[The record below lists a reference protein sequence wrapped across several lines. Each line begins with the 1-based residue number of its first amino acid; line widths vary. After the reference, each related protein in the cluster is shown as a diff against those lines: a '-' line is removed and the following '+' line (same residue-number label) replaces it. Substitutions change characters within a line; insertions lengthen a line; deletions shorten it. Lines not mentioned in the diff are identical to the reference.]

1 MTSQSAKIPTSTA
14 AARVRPAAVRPAA
27 TLAGRGNSLAMARA
41 YLTLTKPGIIVE
53 LLVVAVPA
61 MVLAANGWPGLQLI
75 ALILLGGVLTGG
87 GANALNQWYDRDI
100 DAKMGRTAGRPVPS
114 GQIAPRHAL
123 WWGLLLS
130 VVGGLLLLLK
140 VNWLAGLLALAAGG
154 FCVLAYT
161 MWLKRR
167 TVHNTVLGGIA
178 GAAPPVVG
186 WAAVT
191 GGLDWPALVL
201 FGIIFLWTPPHFWA
215 LASRYREDYAKASV
229 PMLPVVAGQAETNRQ
244 ILLYSLVLV
253 ASSLVLVP
261 VAGMGLLYLVAALL
275 LGVGFIGYAV
285 RLWRTPG
292 PSASMSLFFYSLP
305 YLGLLFVAVG
315 LDQLLRF

>member
-14 AARVRPAAVRPAA
+14 AAQARPAAVRPAP

-61 MVLAANGWPGLQLI
+61 MVLAANGWPGLELI

-130 VVGGLLLLLK
+130 AVGGLQLLLT
-140 VNWLAGLLALAAGG
+140 VNWLAALLALAAVV
-154 FCVLAYT
+154 FYVLAYT

-191 GGLDWPALVL
+191 GGLDVEAALL
-201 FGIIFLWTPPHFWA
+201 FLIVFFWQPPHFWA
-215 LASRYREDYAKASV
+215 LALHYRDEYEQAGI
-229 PMLPVVAGQAETNRQ
+229 PMLPVVSGERATHRQGLVYSALLVGVSLALWPVADLGAIYLAGAIALGAGFLVQGWRLQRGA
-244 ILLYSLVLV
+244 IAPMSLFAYSLV
-253 ASSLVLVP
+253 
-261 VAGMGLLYLVAALL
+261 YLTALFGAL
-275 LGVGFIGYAV
+275 ALD
-285 RLWRTPG
+285 
-292 PSASMSLFFYSLP
+292 
-305 YLGLLFVAVG
+305 VAV
-315 LDQLLRF
+315 L